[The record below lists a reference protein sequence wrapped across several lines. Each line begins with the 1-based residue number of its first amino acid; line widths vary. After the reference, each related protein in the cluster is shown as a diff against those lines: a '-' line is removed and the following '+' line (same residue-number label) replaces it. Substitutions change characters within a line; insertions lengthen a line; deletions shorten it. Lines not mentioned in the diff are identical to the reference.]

1 VTRLRHLYIPL
12 SEKLIAVRVAEDMFQ
27 RGDLSLDQLETIQRL
42 RDSLSLAAKKL
53 MKILMRSP
61 REKYYSFLEAL
72 KRTGQEEAYK
82 WLVNEDQIGM
92 ITRTISS
99 CH

>member
-12 SEKLIAVRVAEDMFQ
+12 LEKLIAVRVAEDMFQ

-53 MKILMRSP
+53 MNILMRSP

-82 WLVNEDQIGM
+82 WLVNDDQIGM
-92 ITRTISS
+92 ITRTISN
-99 CH
+99 